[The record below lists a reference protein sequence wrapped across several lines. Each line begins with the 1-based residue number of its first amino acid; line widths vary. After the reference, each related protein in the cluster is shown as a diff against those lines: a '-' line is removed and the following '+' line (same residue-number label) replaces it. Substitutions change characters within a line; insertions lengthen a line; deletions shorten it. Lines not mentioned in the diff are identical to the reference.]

1 MPTPNLPPGF
11 DFTDPDIYTERL
23 PMEEFAE
30 LRTSA
35 PIWWNEQAPGNG
47 GGFHDGGFWAITKL
61 NDVKEVSRRSD
72 VFSSSENGVIPRF
85 NNDIAREDIDVQRAV
100 MLNMDAPHHT
110 RLRKIISRGF
120 TPRAV
125 GRLHDELHERAQN
138 IAKAAAAAGSGD
150 FVEQVSCELPLQA
163 IAGLLGVPQEDRD
176 KLFRWSNEMTGN
188 DDPEY
193 ADIDPK
199 MSSAELIM
207 YAMKM
212 AEEKAKN
219 PGDDI
224 VTQLIEADIDG
235 EKLSDDEFGF
245 FVVMLA
251 VAGNETTR
259 NSITQGMMAFA
270 DHPDQWELYKKE
282 RPETAADEIVR
293 WATPVTSFQRTAL
306 EDYELSGVQIK
317 KGQRVMMFYRSANFD
332 EEVFDDPYTFNI
344 LRDPNPHVGFG
355 GTGAHYCIGAN
366 LARMT
371 INLIF
376 NAVADNM
383 PDLKPIS
390 APERLRSGWLNGI
403 KHWQV
408 DYTGKC
414 PVAQLM
420 DFTPDPAQQAVA
432 DVVTSVLDRDNTWE
446 ALGRGRRD
454 GAAGARAAGRRRR
467 RPARD
472 RDGADRDRSPRPDQ
486 PGAGHPRVRRGA
498 AAGFGLR
505 RAAGP
510 LPRRPGQGLAADRG
524 AERTRHGAAG
534 PARDDLRAQSAVAA
548 PKSVSGMP
556 KTRVDARHRRQRRR
570 RGVTEGRRRAGG
582 EDADV
587 QRIRR
592 VRGHVLRRRGGR
604 TRTC

>member
-1 MPTPNLPPGF
+1 MAGPDRSLASTPKLPAGF
-11 DFTDPDIYTERL
+11 DFTDPDIYAERL
-23 PMEEFAE
+23 PMAEFAE
-30 LRTSA
+30 LRASA
-35 PIWWNEQAPGNG
+35 PIWWNGQAPGNG
-47 GGFHDGGFWAITKL
+47 GGFHDGGFWAISKHR
-61 NDVKEVSRRSD
+61 DVKEISLRSD
-72 VFSSSENGVIPRF
+72 VFSSYENGVIPRF
-85 NNDIAREDIDVQRAV
+85 QNDIPVDNIEIQRFV

-110 RLRKIISRGF
+110 RLRKIISHGF

-125 GRLHDELHERAQN
+125 GRLHDELNERAQR

-176 KLFRWSNEMTGN
+176 KLFRWSNEMTGS

-193 ADIDPK
+193 AQIDPRAA
-199 MSSAELIM
+199 SVELIM

-212 AEEKAKN
+212 AEERAKS

-224 VTQLIEADIDG
+224 VTTLINADIDG

-270 DHPDQWELYKKE
+270 DHPDQWELFKDN
-282 RPETAADEIVR
+282 RPETAVDEIVR
-293 WATPVTSFQRTAL
+293 WATPVTCFQRTAL

-317 KGQRVMMFYRSANFD
+317 KGQRVVMFYRSANFD
-332 EEVFDDPYTFNI
+332 EAVFDDPRAFNI

-355 GTGAHYCIGAN
+355 GAGAHYCIGAN

-376 NAVADNM
+376 NAVADTM

-408 DYTGKC
+408 DYTGLGC
-414 PVAQLM
+414 PEMGPVA
-420 DFTPDPAQQAVA
+420 
-432 DVVTSVLDRDNTWE
+432 
-446 ALGRGRRD
+446 
-454 GAAGARAAGRRRR
+454 
-467 RPARD
+467 
-472 RDGADRDRSPRPDQ
+472 
-486 PGAGHPRVRRGA
+486 H
-498 AAGFGLR
+498 
-505 RAAGP
+505 
-510 LPRRPGQGLAADRG
+510 
-524 AERTRHGAAG
+524 
-534 PARDDLRAQSAVAA
+534 
-548 PKSVSGMP
+548 
-556 KTRVDARHRRQRRR
+556 
-570 RGVTEGRRRAGG
+570 
-582 EDADV
+582 
-587 QRIRR
+587 
-592 VRGHVLRRRGGR
+592 
-604 TRTC
+604 